1 MEVILATEAGPGSRE
16 WQAAA
21 SCVKALGSLLSRAQL
36 PEVSLGPA
44 ADHYPEGQ
52 APAAR
57 ADWPI
62 PLSWASGWV

>member
-1 MEVILATEAGPGSRE
+1 MEVVLATEAGPGSRE

-21 SCVKALGSLLSRAQL
+21 SCVKALGGLLSRAQL
-36 PEVSLGPA
+36 SEVSLGPA

-52 APAAR
+52 DPAAG